1 MNGANMKRD
10 DILDRAEKYGV
21 MTAGWIF
28 SAPGLE
34 KFWRDGYEAGRKA
47 ERKVCADLT
56 EQMGLDGYG
65 TPEIAAA
72 MRKRK

>member
-1 MNGANMKRD
+1 
-10 DILDRAEKYGV
+10 

-34 KFWRDGYEAGRKA
+34 RYWKEAYEAGRKA
-47 ERKVCADLT
+47 EKNDCADLT

-65 TPEIAAA
+65 TLAIAAA
-72 MRKRK
+72 IRKRK

>member
-1 MNGANMKRD
+1 MKRD

-34 KFWRDGYEAGRKA
+34 KFWRDGYEAGRRA
-47 ERKVCADLT
+47 EKRELAKYIKQLESVIHP
-56 EQMGLDGYG
+56 EQLKNIRGN
-65 TPEIAAA
+65 A
-72 MRKRK
+72 